1 MLTPPEISRYSRNIL
16 LDEVKRKGQETL
28 KSSCVTVI
36 GAGGLGSPVL
46 YYLAAAGVG
55 KITVL
60 DSDTIDTT
68 NLQRQILFKHSEIGL
83 SKATLAK
90 QRIQELNPFIE
101 IESVSIRLNEENAD
115 LFLKDN
121 DLVLEGSDNFE
132 TKFLTNDICCKLGVP
147 LLIAGILRF
156 DGSVLGVRPG
166 IDPCY
171 RCIYETLP
179 PSNAIPSCSEAGVI
193 GGMAGIIGSIQATEA
208 VKFLLGLVTK
218 DSPGVFGSILQLDA
232 KSMDFHKVSLLRRS
246 DCKSCSHLQYE

>member
-28 KSSCVTVI
+28 KSSRVVVI

-55 KITVL
+55 KIRIL
-60 DSDTIDTT
+60 DSDIIDTT
-68 NLQRQILFKHSEIGL
+68 NLQRQILFKHSEIGS
-83 SKATLAK
+83 SKSETAK

-101 IESVSIRLNEENAD
+101 IESFPVRINEENAEN
-115 LFLKDN
+115 LLKDN
-121 DLVLEGSDNFE
+121 DLILEGSDNFE
-132 TKFLTNDICCKLGVP
+132 TKFLINDLACKLNIP
-147 LLIAGILRF
+147 LIIAGILRF
-156 DGSVLGVRPG
+156 DGMVLGIRPG

-193 GGMAGIIGSIQATEA
+193 GSMAGIIGSIQATEA
-208 VKFLLGLVTK
+208 VKFLLGLVNEE
-218 DSPGVFGSILQLDA
+218 SPGVFGSILQLEA
-232 KSMDFHKVSLLRRS
+232 KSMNFHKVSLLKRS
-246 DCKSCSHLQYE
+246 DCKACSHI